1 MKPPGVTLQLDIDK
15 LTVGGRGLGRHQG
28 KAVFVP
34 DTAPGDRVAC
44 RIVRSHRHYDEAE
57 LLELITP
64 AAGRRVPPCPLAGA
78 CGGCQWQHLPYAVQ
92 LEWKERL
99 FAEQLQRGGLAGE
112 EQLLPIVAAPVEF
125 AYRNRVQYKC
135 RQTEGGFVAGFYRAG
150 SHYVIDAPGCLL
162 PRPEIASARA
172 ALQAAVSGCPCPEAL
187 PQLDISCGDDGQ
199 VAVIA
204 HVLPG
209 ADHLLADW
217 LKGLALTHGYA
228 AALQVGRKETIRVLA
243 ADPSLL
249 TLVGDPPL
257 AVTVSAGGFAQV
269 NPEQNRR
276 LVAAVVVAAQLT
288 GTERVLDLY
297 CGAGN
302 FTLPLARRAAAAVG
316 IEEYAP
322 AIADARRNAAA
333 NGIANASFHAAPADR
348 TVHDHGRFDVVLL
361 DPPRTGAYP
370 VIKRLVE
377 LGPRRIL
384 YVSCDPATLVRDLQP
399 LVHNGYRL
407 LSSQPFDLFPQTWHV
422 ESLSVLQR
430 DD

>member
-1 MKPPGVTLQLDIDK
+1 MSVPAVIQKLAIDK
-15 LTVGGRGLGRHQG
+15 LTLGGRGLGRHQG

-34 DTAPGDRVAC
+34 GTAPGDQAAC
-44 RIVRSHRHYDEAE
+44 RIVRRHRHYDEAE
-57 LLELITP
+57 LIELLEP
-64 AAGRRVPPCPLAGA
+64 SPERRIPPCPLAGT
-78 CGGCQWQHLPYAVQ
+78 CGGCQWQHLPYSVQ
-92 LEWKERL
+92 LGWKERL
-99 FAEQLQRGGLAGE
+99 FAEQLQRCGLAGE
-112 EQLLPIVAAPVEF
+112 EQLLPIVAAPGEF

-135 RQTEGGFVAGFYRAG
+135 RQTGGGFVAGFYRAG
-150 SHYVIDAPGCLL
+150 SHYVIDTPGCLL
-162 PRPEIASARA
+162 PRPEIVAARA
-172 ALQAAVSGCPCPEAL
+172 ALQTAVSGCPCPEAL

-209 ADHLLADW
+209 ADHLVADW

-228 AALQVGRKETIRVLA
+228 AALQVGRKATIRVLT

-249 TLVGDPPL
+249 TLVDEPPL
-257 AVTVSAGGFAQV
+257 AVRVSGGGFAQV

-276 LVAAVVVAAQLT
+276 LVAAVVEAAGLT
-288 GTERVLDLY
+288 GSERVLDLF

-322 AIADARRNAAA
+322 AIADACRNATV
-333 NGIANASFHAAPADR
+333 NGIANVDFQAEAADR
-348 TVHDHGRFDVVLL
+348 ALFAHGTFDIVLL

-370 VIKRLVE
+370 VVRRLLE
-377 LGPRRIL
+377 LRPRRIL

-407 LSSQPFDLFPQTWHV
+407 LSSRPFDLFPQTWHI
-422 ESLSVLQR
+422 ESLSVLHR
-430 DD
+430 VD